1 MGTSIQSLWVRV
13 SLANSREMFAEA
25 LRSSDQSM
33 GGVIGTDLR
42 VPASFISH
50 ELVMSIIQ
58 EACKSKLHD

>member
-1 MGTSIQSLWVRV
+1 MGTSIQSLRGK
-13 SLANSREMFAEA
+13 SYPGNSRKMFAEA
-25 LRSSDQSM
+25 FRSSDQSM

-50 ELVMSIIQ
+50 ELVMSITQ